1 MNANNRNLLN
11 HRIRDFFVTELK
23 KEFKDDFS
31 LIEGK
36 IDQLIPLH
44 SIKDVRY
51 ILRQEVNK
59 LKHGN

>member
-11 HRIRDFFVTELK
+11 HRIRDFFITELK

>member
-11 HRIRDFFVTELK
+11 HRIRDFFITELK

-31 LIEGK
+31 LIEK
-36 IDQLIPLH
+36 RIDQLIPLH